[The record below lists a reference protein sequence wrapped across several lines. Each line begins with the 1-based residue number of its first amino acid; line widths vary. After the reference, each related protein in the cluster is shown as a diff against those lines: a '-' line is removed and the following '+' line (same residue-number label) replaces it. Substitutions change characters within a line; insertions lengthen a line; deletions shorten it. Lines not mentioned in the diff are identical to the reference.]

1 MNIYRISMATLIAMA
16 ITPMALAQVYKC
28 DGPNGPVYTDRECAP
43 GAAEVEFQDTS
54 GVSGV
59 SDQTKAELAEKKAGR
74 DLEKERNRSTSSTP
88 VTNYQA
94 TMPSDEVNGR
104 WLRGRNRPGNRE
116 PVVRPVQPIQ
126 KVPGRAA
133 ARRK

>member
-43 GAAEVEFQDTS
+43 GAAEVELQDTS

-74 DLEKERNRSTSSTP
+74 DLERERNRSTSNAA
-88 VTNYQA
+88 VTNYQ
-94 TMPSDEVNGR
+94 TQTPGDEVNGR

-116 PVVRPVQPIQ
+116 PVARPVQPIQ
-126 KVPGRAA
+126 NVPRRTP
-133 ARRK
+133 ARRR